1 MFTSER
7 ALHWSGCRNVRDLGG
22 LPVSGGGSIRPGA
35 LIRADSLD
43 RLDPDGLLAFAEHHT
58 SNEVSLI
65 LDLRGPGEV
74 DLRPH
79 PFGEDPRYRLVPMID
94 PRREPARD
102 RSAERTLGMIY
113 SSSLDRNARCI
124 VDGVAAI
131 ADAPPGGVVVHCAV
145 GKDRT
150 GMIVALVLSA
160 LGVPDD
166 EIAQDYELSAE
177 CLREEFDEVMATLDG
192 EQRVRIAERMSS
204 RRETILE
211 LLEHARAHYGGAEG
225 YLLAHGLGSDRLR
238 RLKDRLVSE
247 S

>member
-1 MFTSER
+1 M
-7 ALHWSGCRNVRDLGG
+7 RDLGG
-22 LPVSGGGSIRPGA
+22 LPVAGGGSIRPGA

-43 RLDPDGLLAFAEHHT
+43 RLDSDGLVAFAEHET
-58 SNEVSLI
+58 SHGVSLI
-65 LDLRGPGEV
+65 LDLRGLAEADV
-74 DLRPH
+74 TPH
-79 PFGEDPRYRLVPMID
+79 PFIDDPRYRLVPMID
-94 PRREPARD
+94 PRRERARV

-160 LGVPDD
+160 LGVPDE
-166 EIAQDYELSAE
+166 EIAQDYELSAA
-177 CLREEFDEVMATLDG
+177 CLREEFDEIIASLD
-192 EQRVRIAERMSS
+192 EQERARIAERMSS

-211 LLEHARAHYGGAEG
+211 MLAHARAHYAGAEG
-225 YLLAHGLGSDRLR
+225 YLLAHGLGSDRLG
-238 RLKDRLVSE
+238 RLRDRMVQ
-247 S
+247 

>member
-1 MFTSER
+1 M
-7 ALHWSGCRNVRDLGG
+7 RDLGG
-22 LPVSGGGSIRPGA
+22 LPVAGGGSIRPGA

-43 RLDPDGLLAFAEHHT
+43 RLDPDGLLAFAEHQ
-58 SNEVSLI
+58 VSLI
-65 LDLRGPGEV
+65 LDLRGRGEAEQ
-74 DLRPH
+74 RPH
-79 PFGEDPRYRLVPMID
+79 PFADDPRYRLVPLID
-94 PRREPARD
+94 PRRERTRD

-160 LGVPDD
+160 LGVPEK
-166 EIAQDYELSAE
+166 EIADDYELSAD
-177 CLREEFDEVMATLDG
+177 CLREEFDGIIASLDG
-192 EQRVRIAERMSS
+192 EERSRVAERMSS

-211 LLEHARAHYGGAEG
+211 MLAHARDHYSGAEG
-225 YLLAHGLGSDRLR
+225 YLLAQGLGSDRLG
-238 RLKDRLVSE
+238 RLKDRMVQ
-247 S
+247 